1 MAENNPARAAPVQL
15 PVINISK
22 ATPAVGTAMIDA
34 ATKYGFFYVDSA
46 SSDFSNDDVEGAF
59 AMAREFFASPYE
71 EKAAV
76 AIGTNNRGWSG
87 MHAETLDPEHQQILT
102 RFPQSRSHVLPY
114 TLDIQKNGF
123 RLTIINQS
131 RAMNFGEFKDDKP
144 QQELPKS
151 LVPHEAELAR
161 FMDLCRKTCNQ
172 ILALLALGLD
182 IPENWFTSRH
192 DPAVGPSGCT
202 FRFLYYPSIDS
213 PASSTFK
220 HGVDVRAGAHSDYG
234 SITLLFQRDGQPGLE
249 ILTPTGEWAPVP
261 VRPVVSDSDGDSGVT
276 DAIFPP
282 ILINIGDLLSYWT
295 AGLLKSTV
303 HRVVFPQELQRQ
315 QQQQQ
320 EEKDGGAR
328 SCDRYSMAYF
338 CHPVNNTELVPLPS
352 QLVEARRKQNT
363 MATTDGQQRLGDNGG
378 NSGDA
383 GEAPLTAREHLA
395 GRLAAT
401 YGGSKEEYQ

>member
-1 MAENNPARAAPVQL
+1 MVENKPARAAAVQL

-22 ATPAVGTAMIDA
+22 ATPAVGKAMIDA

-46 SSDFSNDDVEGAF
+46 SSYFSSDDVEGAF

-71 EKAAV
+71 EKAVV

-87 MHAETLDPEHQQILT
+87 MHAETLDPKHQQ
-102 RFPQSRSHVLPY
+102 RGDF
-114 TLDIQKNGF
+114 KE
-123 RLTIINQS
+123 
-131 RAMNFGEFKDDKP
+131 AMNFGEFKDNKP

-151 LVPHEAELAR
+151 LVHHEAELAC
-161 FMDLCRKTCNQ
+161 FMDLCRKTCNR

-249 ILTPTGEWAPVP
+249 ILTPTGGWAPVP
-261 VRPVVSDSDGDSGVT
+261 VRPAVSGSDSGSGA

-282 ILINIGDLLSYWT
+282 ILINIGDLLSFWT

-303 HRVVFPQELQRQ
+303 HRVVFPQELQQ

-320 EEKDGGAR
+320 QQGVEMDEGDR
-328 SCDRYSMAYF
+328 SRDRYSMAYF
-338 CHPVNNTELVPLPS
+338 CHPVNNTELVPVPS
-352 QLVEARRKQNT
+352 QLVEERRKQN
-363 MATTDGQQRLGDNGG
+363 MMSTTDGRQRLGDNGG

-383 GEAPLTAREHLA
+383 GEVPLTAREHLA

-401 YGGSKEEYQ
+401 YGGLKEEYQ

>member
-1 MAENNPARAAPVQL
+1 MAKAEPTITAPLEL
-15 PVINISK
+15 PVINISE
-22 ATPAVGTAMIDA
+22 ATPTVGKAMIDA

-46 SSDFSNDDVEGAF
+46 SSDFSNDDVESAF

-76 AIGTNNRGWSG
+76 KIGTDNRGWTG
-87 MHAETLDPEHQQILT
+87 MHAEMLDPEHQQ
-102 RFPQSRSHVLPY
+102 RGDF
-114 TLDIQKNGF
+114 KE
-123 RLTIINQS
+123 
-131 RAMNFGEFKDDKP
+131 AMNFGEFKYNKP
-144 QQELPKS
+144 QQKLPKS
-151 LVPHEAELAR
+151 FVPREAELAR
-161 FMDLCRKTCNQ
+161 FMDLCRKTCVR
-172 ILALLALGLD
+172 ILTLLALGLD

-213 PASSTFK
+213 PAASTFK
-220 HGVDVRAGAHSDYG
+220 HDVDVRAGAHSDYG

-261 VRPVVSDSDGDSGVT
+261 VRPPPPPAAAAAVRGGAGGGNCS

-282 ILINIGDLLSYWT
+282 ILINIGDVLSYWT

-303 HRVVFPQELQRQ
+303 HRVVFPEED
-315 QQQQQ
+315 QQQ
-320 EEKDGGAR
+320 EEEGGVER
-328 SCDRYSMAYF
+328 SRDRYSMAYF
-338 CHPVNNTELVPLPS
+338 CHPADNTELVPVPS
-352 QLVEARRKQNT
+352 QHVEERKRQNM
-363 MATTDGQQRLGDNGG
+363 MAT
-378 NSGDA
+378 SGWLQA
-383 GEAPLTAREHLA
+383 GENGDDDDGRKPLTAREHLA